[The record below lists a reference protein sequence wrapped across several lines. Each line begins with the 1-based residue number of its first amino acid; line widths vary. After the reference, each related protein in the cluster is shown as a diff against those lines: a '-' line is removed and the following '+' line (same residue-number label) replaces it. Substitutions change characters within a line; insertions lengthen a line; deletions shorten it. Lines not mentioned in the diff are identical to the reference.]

1 VAARNVEGPSV
12 AQDPVA
18 EAPLVVDPYL
28 EAVEVAVTVVVSL
41 PENRAGMCP
50 VWHYLFI
57 FSYTTSCSYLSS
69 IFAEGQPAVIDTRLA
84 DSAEDRLILSFK
96 SLALRQDAMPPRPDY
111 GTKG

>member
-28 EAVEVAVTVVVSL
+28 EAVEVAVVVSL

-57 FSYTTSCSYLSS
+57 FFLYHLM
-69 IFAEGQPAVIDTRLA
+69 
-84 DSAEDRLILSFK
+84 LISF
-96 SLALRQDAMPPRPDY
+96 
-111 GTKG
+111 